1 MEISGLTILE
11 PGEALDRAQK
21 KSTELLLL
29 AKSGGVEMM
38 QQTIR
43 AGSLFGLSPAGPGV
57 AEFIYILSGQCA
69 VQNGTGTPVRTLGP
83 STCVTSIGLAGNVYF
98 KSLSELTLLYVSTQP
113 VFSYLSDQIAELVS
127 IAQGVEEK
135 DHYTAQHCERLQRYS
150 TLVGERLALPP
161 HRMEH
166 LIHAALLH
174 DVGKAGVPAHTL
186 GKPGPLTDEE
196 MVQVRRHCEIGA
208 EMVAR
213 TYLKDVARI
222 IAQHHERYDGL
233 GYPAGIAWPELALEA
248 AIIGCV
254 DAYDAMTTD
263 RPYRKAMPAAEAVRE
278 LRAGK
283 GKQFHPQVVDIFI
296 DVLRE
301 EGLIKGKAP
310 RTPRRARPSAD

>member
-1 MEISGLTILE
+1 MHITGLSILG
-11 PGEALDRAQK
+11 PGEALDRAEK

-29 AKSGGVEMM
+29 AKSGGVELMH
-38 QQTIR
+38 QTIR
-43 AGSLFGLSPAGPGV
+43 AGSLFGLSPAGDGV
-57 AEFIYILSGQCA
+57 AEFIYILSGECLL
-69 VQNGTGTPVRTLGP
+69 QNGNGAPQQTLGP
-83 STCVTSIGLAGNVYF
+83 STCVASMGLAENVYF
-98 KSLSELTLLYVSTQP
+98 KAVSEITLIYVSTQP
-113 VFSYLSDQIAELVS
+113 VFSYLSDQIAELVN

-150 TLVGERLALPP
+150 TLVGERLGLPP

-174 DVGKAGVPAHTL
+174 DVGKAGIPAHTL
-186 GKPGPLTDEE
+186 GKPGPLTEE
-196 MVQVRRHCEIGA
+196 ELRQVRKHSEIGA

-233 GYPAGIAWPELALEA
+233 GYPARIAWPEFTLEA

-263 RPYRKAMPAAEAVRE
+263 RPYRRAMPPEEAVARLKAE
-278 LRAGK
+278 K
-283 GKQFHPQVVDIFI
+283 GKQFHPHVVDVLVA
-296 DVLRE
+296 VLRQ
-301 EGLIKGKAP
+301 EGLIRVPA
-310 RTPRRARPSAD
+310 RRAAGRNRS

>member
-1 MEISGLTILE
+1 MDVPGLAILE
-11 PGEALDRAQK
+11 PGQALDRAEK

-29 AKSGGVEMM
+29 AKSGGIEMM

-43 AGSLFGLSPAGPGV
+43 ADALFGLSPAGDGA
-57 AEFIYILSGQCA
+57 AEFIYILSGEC
-69 VQNGTGTPVRTLGP
+69 VLQNGDGKPQRVLGP
-83 STCVTSIGLAGNVYF
+83 FTCVTSMGLTSNVYF
-98 KSLSELTLLYVSTQP
+98 KSLSELSLLYVSTQP

-150 TLVGERLALPP
+150 TLVGERLGLPP

-174 DVGKAGVPAHTL
+174 DVGKAGIPTQTL
-186 GKPGPLTDEE
+186 GKPGPLTEDE
-196 MVQVRRHCEIGA
+196 MRQVRRHCEIGA

-213 TYLKDVARI
+213 TYLKDVALI
-222 IAQHHERYDGL
+222 IAQHHERYDGQ
-233 GYPAGIAWPELALEA
+233 GYPAGIAWPEFTLEA

-263 RPYRKAMPAAEAVRE
+263 RPYRRALDPEEAVRR
-278 LRAGK
+278 LKADK
-283 GKQFHPQVVDIFI
+283 GKQFHPHVVDILVA
-296 DVLRE
+296 VLRE
-301 EGLIKGKAP
+301 EGLIKP
-310 RTPRRARPSAD
+310 SVRRAARRRRQA

>member
-1 MEISGLTILE
+1 ME
-11 PGEALDRAQK
+11 PGESLDRAEK
-21 KSTELLLL
+21 RSTELLLL
-29 AKSGGVEMM
+29 AKSGGVEVMH
-38 QQTIR
+38 QSIR

-69 VQNGTGTPVRTLGP
+69 VQNGTGVPVRTLGP
-83 STCVTSIGLAGNVYF
+83 ATCVTSIELAANVYF
-98 KSLSELTLLYVSTQP
+98 KALSELSLLYVSTQP

-127 IAQGVEEK
+127 IAQSVEEK

-150 TLVGERLALPP
+150 TLVGERLGLPP

-196 MVQVRRHCEIGA
+196 VIQVRRHCEIGA

-248 AIIGCV
+248 AIISCA

-263 RPYRKAMPAAEAVRE
+263 RPYRKALPPEEAVRR
-278 LRAGK
+278 LRADR
-283 GKQFHPQVVDIFI
+283 GKQFHPNVVDVFI

-301 EGLIKGKAP
+301 DDQIK
-310 RTPRRARPSAD
+310 RRASRVARRRGPSRA